1 MDCLSDDVIGE
12 ITEVH
17 WVCEECTL
25 LQTLYSYVLMVIQE
39 HYYITQCGHTKIKRS
54 CMDLCFSSFGAKKSV
69 LEIQLEPYAI
79 LGVQ

>member
-1 MDCLSDDVIGE
+1 MDCLSDDVVGE

-25 LQTLYSYVLMVIQE
+25 LQTLYLYVLVVIRE
-39 HYYITQCGHTKIKRS
+39 HYCITQCEHTKIKRS
-54 CMDLCFSSFGAKKSV
+54 CVDLCFSYFWGKKSV

-79 LGVQ
+79 LGV